1 MSSCRNKGRNH
12 HRCALKLVLR
22 RPLQIFPCHVPS
34 SGFVPRV
41 YAFCSVVRLRSLS
54 FFSSSPSPR
63 FFFTFSGPPRVSLR
77 MKHSRDDLI
86 DERDL
91 GTERERNNLP
101 RCILFFFFFFVSDGH
116 TWHDCDELYT
126 GPIEAEPRWV
136 ME

>member
-1 MSSCRNKGRNH
+1 MCLEISAPSAVADFPLPRSQLRLCPACLRVLFGRT
-12 HRCALKLVLR
+12 AAE
-22 RPLQIFPCHVPS
+22 FEFFF
-34 SGFVPRV
+34 FV
-41 YAFCSVVRLRSLS
+41 S
-54 FFSSSPSPR
+54 FSSV
-63 FFFTFSGPPRVSLR
+63 FFTFSGPPRVSLR
-77 MKHSRDDLI
+77 TKHSRDDLI